1 MIEGLILTEYKDI
14 RHIPGNKLLT
24 SESLSA
30 ISSSD
35 SSSEDS
41 VRRGKPSFNVVIK
54 AKGIALKA
62 NKRNQTPEFTFRNVV
77 SCPPSKKDYVV
88 LLKGAQCYANYIST
102 KGGRK
107 SGITKSV
114 INSGTF
120 LCSSVMF
127 YSFLYKGF
135 ASFFRGISR

>member
-1 MIEGLILTEYKDI
+1 M
-14 RHIPGNKLLT
+14 
-24 SESLSA
+24 
-30 ISSSD
+30 
-35 SSSEDS
+35 
-41 VRRGKPSFNVVIK
+41 IK

-62 NKRNQTPEFTFRNVV
+62 NKRNQTPEFTFGNVF

-102 KGGRK
+102 KEGRK